1 MDKKSNLRKF
11 IYLTNF
17 EVSSV
22 LMKTLVA
29 VGLLV
34 IVQLIAFV
42 AVITNEANEYLRFEE
57 LADMAGYSISFY
69 IAGFVILGITG
80 FCFYKNWLGSKS
92 IYSLLC
98 LPVRRAFVYFSKL
111 TAAVIS
117 ILILIVA
124 QVANIFLSYGFYLFA
139 VPNIPKVRNGLV
151 LSFIRWDFLK
161 LFYPSDLFGLL
172 NTITYIIVA
181 AASVLFLIILERSG
195 HYRKALLLM
204 IASVIIVLL
213 PLPFGN
219 WLNWSLVALQLG
231 TGSLKLLNEGSIA

>member
-22 LMKTLVA
+22 LMKTLAVA
-29 VGLLV
+29 GVLV
-34 IVQLIAFV
+34 IIQWVAFL
-42 AVITNEANEYLRFEE
+42 AVIAIDANEYLQFEE

-69 IAGFVILGITG
+69 IAGFAVLAVTG

-98 LPVRRAFVYFSKL
+98 LPVRREVVYFSKL

-117 ILILIVA
+117 VLLLIAA
-124 QVANIFLSYGFYLFA
+124 QVVNIFLSYGLYLFA
-139 VPNIPKVRNGLV
+139 MPDTPKVRNGLL
-151 LSFIRWDFLK
+151 LSFIRWDFLQ
-161 LFYPSDLFGLL
+161 LFYPQDLSGVL
-172 NTITYIIVA
+172 NTIIYIVVA
-181 AASVLFLIILERSG
+181 AASVLFLIIMERSG
-195 HYRKALLLM
+195 HYRKALLL
-204 IASVIIVLL
+204 IIVSVVIVLL
-213 PLPFGN
+213 PLPPGN

-231 TGSLKLLNEGSIA
+231 IGSLKLLKEGSIA